1 MSGAKGSFGEDVFTN
16 EFDAIEMVETYET
29 RDNETASRLVEFS
42 RLVPFDELDY
52 VPTGSPQDVDS
63 SNEHFTWGSK

>member
-42 RLVPFDELDY
+42 RFVPFDEMLET
-52 VPTGSPQDVDS
+52 PNTP
-63 SNEHFTWGSK
+63 NEVLGANYGQR